1 MKHFYLF
8 LFSLVLLVGCSESS
22 KPAGPKSNEIWYTTT
37 DGNALEYISE
47 DAFCVPITSH
57 TYENGKGV
65 ITFESDIDR
74 VASCV
79 FSEEYFLETV
89 TLPSSVV
96 VIEAEAFMSCENL
109 KSVELSEGTKAIHD
123 SAFSNCIS
131 LESINLP
138 KSLELIGAYA
148 FSSCES
154 LKSISIPGGVTGL
167 DYSTFRY
174 CTNLTKVTI
183 PEGVTSIGGSC
194 FYSCSNLKEITIPES
209 VTSIGDY
216 AFSGCVALT
225 KVIVPEGVTSMGSC
239 VFQECTG
246 LEAVSLPKSLT
257 YVNEYTFYGCVNL
270 VTVRIPE
277 TVTWIGVSA
286 FRSCESLTDIKFSE
300 GLTSIGSYAFDDCT
314 SLEVVDIPMS
324 VESLGEG
331 AFQDCSSLSEVTLP
345 KGRATMGRG
354 LFDNCSSDLVWYDE
368 TGAEYTN
375 WDKVFIQSENRPV
388 FECIINSN
396 YFIVFYPYNSS
407 DIHVGKAKLYEKRG
421 DYIYTLDTYDYE
433 ISVYNN
439 LRFYNVYSYNIWTR
453 RNERQNDML
462 FSMSNPFTDYFK
474 VRGANFQYKKNYNLP
489 YSLR

>member
-1 MKHFYLF
+1 MKYFYLF
-8 LFSLVLLVGCSESS
+8 LLSIVLLVGCNESS
-22 KPAGPKSNEIWYTTT
+22 KPAGPKANEIWYTTT
-37 DGNALEYISE
+37 DGNALEHVSE

-74 VASCV
+74 VASGV
-79 FSEEYFLETV
+79 FFEEYVLETI

-109 KSVELSEGTKAIHD
+109 KSVKLSEGTKEIQD
-123 SAFSNCIS
+123 SAFSHCIS

-138 KSLELIGAYA
+138 KSLELIGADA
-148 FSSCES
+148 FSWCES
-154 LKSISIPGGVTGL
+154 LKSISIPRGVTKL
-167 DYSTFRY
+167 DYSTFLH

-183 PEGVTSIGGSC
+183 PEGVTSIGSCC
-194 FYSCSNLKEITIPES
+194 FYYCSNLEEITIPES
-209 VTSIGDY
+209 VTSIDSN

-225 KVIVPEGVTSMGSC
+225 TVVVPEGVTSMGSY

-257 YVNEYTFYGCVNL
+257 YVDGYTFCGCVNL
-270 VTVRIPE
+270 ATVRIPE
-277 TVTWIGVSA
+277 TVTWIGENA
-286 FRSCESLTDIKFSE
+286 FMGCESLTDIKFSE
-300 GLTSIGSYAFDDCT
+300 GLTSIGRYAFSSCT

-331 AFQDCSSLSEVTLP
+331 AFQDCSSLSEVILP

-375 WDKVFIQSENRPV
+375 WDKVFIQSGNRPV
-388 FECIINSN
+388 FECLINSN

-407 DIHVGKAKLYEKRG
+407 DIHVGKAKLYETRG
-421 DYIYTLDTYDYE
+421 DYIYTEDTYDYE

-439 LRFYNVYSYNIWTR
+439 LRFYNVYSYNFWTGSKV
-453 RNERQNDML
+453 RQDDML
-462 FSMSNPFTDYFK
+462 FSINNPFTDCFK